1 MLIYDYDEDT
11 GELLNPGGRQARP
24 DPEENSEAREDGR
37 FLLPRL
43 ATFVRPPKLK
53 KHQAAVWE
61 GDRWTAVADYRK
73 ERYWDRETKL
83 RVVFELGQETGKTM
97 TDLEPLGQDP
107 WIVFDEVKGE
117 WVEDLEKLKEARLLE
132 LEAERELQLN
142 GINPLDVQMA
152 ILKGDTEKQ
161 EEYRERYELITSEY
175 ENKVEVLQKAEDA
188 ASIKA
193 VSMEPAGK

>member
-1 MLIYDYDEDT
+1 MLLYDYDENT

-24 DPEENSEAREDGR
+24 VPEENPEAREDGR

-53 KHQAAVWE
+53 KHQTAVWE
-61 GDRWTAVADYRK
+61 KDRWKTVADYRK
-73 ERYWDRETKL
+73 ERYWDKRTKE
-83 RVVFELGQETGKTM
+83 RIVFILAQVPDDSI
-97 TDLEPLGQDP
+97 TDLEPPGQDP

-117 WVEDLEKLKEARLLE
+117 WVEDLEKLKEARLRI
-132 LEAERELQLN
+132 LEAQKRAQLS
-142 GINPLDVQMA
+142 GIDPLDVQMA

-161 EEYRERYELITSEY
+161 DEYRERYDLVNSEY
-175 ENKVEVLQKAEDA
+175 EKKVEALRKARSA

-193 VSMEPAGK
+193 VSMEPAG